1 MVNPYPIALRERA
14 VRAYEDDTA
23 SYLKIAE
30 EFEIGVATL
39 QRWVRRARET
49 GSPAP
54 LPKKG
59 GWHSPVDMP
68 ILLALLGERPDTTT
82 AELTRAYNNRVAR
95 EVRFHR
101 SSIFRALQRAGYVF
115 TRNDSD
121 RPSSTGHASKP
132 CAGTSGAG

>member
-1 MVNPYPIALRERA
+1 MANPYPIALRERA

-23 SYLKIAE
+23 SYLEIAE
-30 EFEIGVATL
+30 QFEIGVATL

-59 GWHSPVDMP
+59 GWHSPVDLP
-68 ILLALLGERPDTTT
+68 TLLALLDERPDTTT
-82 AELTRAYNNRVAR
+82 AELTRAYNRRVAR
-95 EVRFHR
+95 AGRVHR

-115 TRNDSD
+115 KKNDPD
-121 RPSSTGHASKP
+121 RPSSTRHASKP
-132 CAGTSGAG
+132 GVGPSGAG